1 MTTLKTSL
9 LSYKKTELESY
20 AKTLGI
26 KRISSL
32 KKAEIA
38 EKVADELLN
47 PEVMAKRLAILD
59 DAQIALF
66 EKAAK
71 GAFMATEAEMDT
83 AYEACA
89 LDYMQVSEEGMLEVT
104 EDVAEAY
111 EKMDKETFEKKRK
124 EVSWLAKCLSF
135 SAAMYGVAPVDT
147 VRTVYESR
155 PHYHTEKIKIEV
167 SSRKTTP
174 CNYTAG
180 EKNSLFF
187 TGGVDATSALVST
200 FSKKPL
206 LINIWGGDL
215 RLTDQDSH
223 AELEQ
228 YLKRLTQAM
237 GLEFCFVKTNARSMF
252 PSVFSLA
259 TSTRRSFHPKLTPE
273 CLSSPAKSLDKSISS
288 PSISRTP
295 VWRYFKQAENHIIT
309 RFFRHPFN
317 LDALRMCTLAFRWST
332 SGTIRPARLAFPDR
346 TRYKK
351 AMHSS
356 RSSVSWLLKNLF
368 RAAEACLNSPNVR
381 SWSSSPGP

>member
-89 LDYMQVSEEGMLEVT
+89 LDYMQVSEERMLEVT

-111 EKMDKETFEKKRK
+111 EKMDRETFEKKRK

-155 PHYHTEKIKIEV
+155 PHYHADKETFMALFDEIPYEINPCVISEDVIMDRKLIAGDAYEALLNEQQGKKFYVPSWQQVEELATKGCLLDEASYKKLFAFFQKELSKCIRCNACRNVCPACSCRKCVFDSNKFDSAQKANVDSFEEKMFHIIRAFHVAGRCTDCGECSRVCPQGIPLHLFNRKFIKDIDTFYGE
-167 SSRKTTP
+167 
-174 CNYTAG
+174 YQAG
-180 EKNSLFF
+180 EDSTSKGPLTNF
-187 TGGVDATSALVST
+187 TFEDA
-200 FSKKPL
+200 
-206 LINIWGGDL
+206 
-215 RLTDQDSH
+215 
-223 AELEQ
+223 E
-228 YLKRLTQAM
+228 
-237 GLEFCFVKTNARSMF
+237 
-252 PSVFSLA
+252 
-259 TSTRRSFHPKLTPE
+259 
-273 CLSSPAKSLDKSISS
+273 
-288 PSISRTP
+288 PSIVTER
-295 VWRYFKQAENHIIT
+295 
-309 RFFRHPFN
+309 
-317 LDALRMCTLAFRWST
+317 
-332 SGTIRPARLAFPDR
+332 G
-346 TRYKK
+346 
-351 AMHSS
+351 
-356 RSSVSWLLKNLF
+356 
-368 RAAEACLNSPNVR
+368 
-381 SWSSSPGP
+381 

>member
-111 EKMDKETFEKKRK
+111 EKMDRETFEKKRK

-155 PHYHTEKIKIEV
+155 PHYHADKETFMALFDEIPYE
-167 SSRKTTP
+167 TNP
-174 CNYTAG
+174 CVI
-180 EKNSLFF
+180 F
-187 TGGVDATSALVST
+187 
-200 FSKKPL
+200 
-206 LINIWGGDL
+206 
-215 RLTDQDSH
+215 
-223 AELEQ
+223 
-228 YLKRLTQAM
+228 
-237 GLEFCFVKTNARSMF
+237 
-252 PSVFSLA
+252 
-259 TSTRRSFHPKLTPE
+259 
-273 CLSSPAKSLDKSISS
+273 
-288 PSISRTP
+288 
-295 VWRYFKQAENHIIT
+295 
-309 RFFRHPFN
+309 
-317 LDALRMCTLAFRWST
+317 
-332 SGTIRPARLAFPDR
+332 
-346 TRYKK
+346 
-351 AMHSS
+351 
-356 RSSVSWLLKNLF
+356 
-368 RAAEACLNSPNVR
+368 
-381 SWSSSPGP
+381 